1 MPARNPKSAAKPI
14 YAAKRYVSQDS
25 PVYLM
30 NQLRTKYIAT
40 LDSALSEQDITA
52 AQWGILRMIFDGRGN
67 TAAALCRHYG
77 YDTGS
82 MTRMIDRLADKGLIQ
97 RERCGRDRRQ
107 VLLALTADGEKMV
120 ESGAFK
126 VVAALNHYLAGF
138 NIDEVGLLTSF
149 LRRMLSNAD
158 IEAT

>member
-1 MPARNPKSAAKPI
+1 MSARIPKSVAKPI
-14 YAAKRYVSQDS
+14 YVAKRYVSQDS

-67 TAAALCRHYG
+67 TAAVLCRHYG

-97 RERCGRDRRQ
+97 RERCARDRRQ
-107 VLLALTADGEKMV
+107 VLLALTRDGEKMV
-120 ESGAFK
+120 AAGVSK
-126 VVAALNHYLAGF
+126 VVGALNHYLAGF
-138 NIDEVGLLTSF
+138 NSDEVELLTSF

>member
-1 MPARNPKSAAKPI
+1 MPARKPKSAAKPI

-40 LDSALSEQDITA
+40 LDSALAEQDITA

-138 NIDEVGLLTSF
+138 NRDEVELLTNF

>member
-1 MPARNPKSAAKPI
+1 MPTRNSQSAAKPI

-40 LDSALSEQDITA
+40 LDSALAEQDITA

-138 NIDEVGLLTSF
+138 NSDEVELLTSF

>member
-1 MPARNPKSAAKPI
+1 MPARKPKSAAKPI

-40 LDSALSEQDITA
+40 LDSALAEQDITA

-138 NIDEVGLLTSF
+138 NSDEVELLTSF

>member
-1 MPARNPKSAAKPI
+1 MPARTQKSSARPI
-14 YAAKRYVSQDS
+14 YAAKSYVSQDS

-40 LDSALSEQDITA
+40 LDSMLLEQDITA

-82 MTRMIDRLADKGLIQ
+82 MTRMIDRLAEKGLIQ
-97 RERCGRDRRQ
+97 RERCDRDRRQ
-107 VLLALTADGEKMV
+107 VLLALTTGGEKMV
-120 ESGAFK
+120 ESGAYK
-126 VVAALNHYLAGF
+126 VVAALNHYLRGF
-138 NIDEVGLLTSF
+138 NSDEVTLLTGL

-158 IEAT
+158 IDAP

>member
-1 MPARNPKSAAKPI
+1 MPARNPKSVAKPI

-40 LDSALSEQDITA
+40 LDSALAEQDITA

-138 NIDEVGLLTSF
+138 NRDEVELLTNF

>member
-1 MPARNPKSAAKPI
+1 MTARTPKSATKPL
-14 YAAKRYVSQDS
+14 YMVKNYVSQDS

-30 NQLRTKYIAT
+30 NQLRTKFIAT
-40 LDSALSEQDITA
+40 LDADLAEHGITA
-52 AQWGILRMIFDGRGN
+52 AQWGILRMISDGRGN
-67 TAAALCRHYG
+67 TAAVLCRHYG

-107 VLLALTADGEKMV
+107 VLLALTKDGEKMV
-120 ESGAFK
+120 ESGVFK
-126 VVAALNHYLAGF
+126 VVAVLNHHLAGF
-138 NIDEVGLLTSF
+138 GSDEVELLTGF

>member
-40 LDSALSEQDITA
+40 LDSALAEQDITA

-138 NIDEVGLLTSF
+138 NSDEVVLLTSF